1 MSMVSIII
9 PAYNCEKWL
18 PACLESVRA
27 QTYKDWQ
34 AIIVDDGSTDHTGI
48 IADDFANKDSR
59 FTVIHQKN
67 GGSSVAR
74 NAGLERVTG
83 EYVYMLDG
91 DDRIAP
97 QLLEHCLAALEP
109 HPEASFV
116 TFDFVEVQPN
126 ESAALP
132 VCEAKPQVINDVLLF
147 WLKTRRDH
155 NVWTQVYRTSSLK
168 DIRFKPGI
176 KHQDLLLHYQ
186 YLSENNRG
194 IYLPEKLYQYVLTV
208 GSIMRSPLTIE
219 RIETIFDIITELDE
233 YTNDSLRQQTL
244 LRKYLYP
251 RIINTYRKAVLR
263 TNLPEVKAVYK
274 KRLIDFLENGRLGF
288 RGFSFRK
295 KLLLL
300 RFVLWHCPLALFK

>member
-1 MSMVSIII
+1 MIMVSIII

-34 AIIVDDGSTDHTGI
+34 AIIVDDGSTDHTGT
-48 IADDFANKDSR
+48 IADDFVNKDSR

-126 ESAALP
+126 ESVVLP
-132 VCEAKPQVINDVLLF
+132 VCEAKPQVINDALLF

-155 NVWTQVYRTSSLK
+155 NVWMNLYRTDTLK
-168 DIRFKPGI
+168 KLRFEPENIFEDFLI
-176 KHQDLLLHYQ
+176 KYKYIVD
-186 YLSENNRG
+186 NPIC
-194 IYLPEKLYQYVLTV
+194 IYLPKRLYQYVLTPC
-208 GSIMRSPLTIE
+208 SITRSPLTVE
-219 RIETIFDIITELDE
+219 KMETIFDILIKLDE
-233 YTNDSLRQQTL
+233 YTKDSVRQQTL

-274 KRLIDFLENGRLGF
+274 KRLINFLENGRLGF

>member
-1 MSMVSIII
+1 MVSIII

-18 PACLESVRA
+18 PACLESVCA

-34 AIIVDDGSTDHTGI
+34 AIIVDDGSTDGTGT
-48 IADDFANKDSR
+48 IADDFAKKDSR
-59 FTVIHQKN
+59 FTVVHQKN

-97 QLLEHCLAALEP
+97 QLLEHCLAALES

-126 ESAALP
+126 ETVNIP
-132 VCEAKPQVINDVLLF
+132 VCEAKPRKISDALLF
-147 WLKTRRDH
+147 WLKTKRDH
-155 NVWTQVYRTSSLK
+155 NVWMNLYRTESLNNL
-168 DIRFKPGI
+168 RFEPENIYEDFLI
-176 KHQDLLLHYQ
+176 KYK
-186 YLSENNRG
+186 YLVDNLTCV
-194 IYLPEKLYQYVLTV
+194 YLPEQLYQYVLTPC
-208 GSIMRSPLTIE
+208 SITRSSLTVDKL
-219 RIETIFDIITELDE
+219 ETIFDILIKLDE
-233 YTNDSLRQQTL
+233 YTKGSARQQSL
-244 LRKYLYP
+244 LRRHLFP

-263 TNLPEVKAVYK
+263 TNLPEINEIYK
-274 KRLIDFLENGRLGF
+274 KRLVGFLVNKRVGF
-288 RGFSFRK
+288 RGFSVRK

-300 RFVLWHCPLALFK
+300 RFILWHCPLVLFK